1 MTYAVIGGGVA
12 GLAAAWELARAGHP
26 AHVYEP
32 GRIGGKIRT
41 SPFAGRPVDEG
52 PDAFLVRTPD
62 ATDLCSEIG
71 LGDLV
76 APSAGRTL
84 LWTRGRLRRLPDG
97 LVLGVPGRLG
107 PVIRSGL
114 LGPGGL
120 ARAALDLV
128 LPPSHP
134 AGDVS
139 VGDLVTGRFG
149 RQVATRLVEP
159 LLGGIHAASLDE
171 LSAELT
177 APHLLAAARRHR
189 SLLLGLRTQT
199 APVGTQS
206 GPIFLTP
213 AGGTGRLVEELEKAL
228 RAASTVFHAEPV
240 EAVRAGAGQAGE
252 AGPTVGPGGGNA
264 TVSVTT
270 PSGSRDYEGVVL
282 AVPAPVASR
291 LLGPAAPAGL
301 GSIRFTSVALLTV
314 SIPASQWS
322 PPAGYNGFLVPHDE
336 HRLMTACSFFTNKWP
351 AAGVDAGH
359 HIVRVSAGHS
369 RDGRVDRLDDA
380 ELTAS
385 LIAELSR
392 AVGSPLQ
399 PAESRLSRWP
409 DAFPLYQ
416 VGHGSVVEGIER
428 ALAAWSP
435 RVAVAGASYRGAGIP
450 ACIKS
455 GRSAARTVLAAG
467 ARPEAGT
474 GLTAEPA

>member
-1 MTYAVIGGGVA
+1 MTYAVVGGGVA

-26 AHVYEP
+26 AHLYEP

-76 APSAGRTL
+76 APAAGRTL

-128 LPPSHP
+128 LPPSRP

-139 VGDLVTGRFG
+139 VGDLVAGRFG

-228 RAASTVFHAEPV
+228 RAASTEFHAEPV
-240 EAVRAGAGQAGE
+240 EAVE
-252 AGPTVGPGGGNA
+252 AVGPAGGNA
-264 TVSVTT
+264 AVKVST

-314 SIPASQWS
+314 SIPESQWS

-351 AAGVDAGH
+351 AGGGDTGH

-385 LIAELSR
+385 LIAELSS
-392 AVGSPLQ
+392 AVGRPLQ

-409 DAFPLYQ
+409 DAFPLYP
-416 VGHGSVVEGIER
+416 VGHGSVVDGIEQ
-428 ALAAWSP
+428 ALAARSP

-455 GRSAARTVLAAG
+455 GRSAARTVLAAD
-467 ARPEAGT
+467 ARPEP
-474 GLTAEPA
+474 EPA